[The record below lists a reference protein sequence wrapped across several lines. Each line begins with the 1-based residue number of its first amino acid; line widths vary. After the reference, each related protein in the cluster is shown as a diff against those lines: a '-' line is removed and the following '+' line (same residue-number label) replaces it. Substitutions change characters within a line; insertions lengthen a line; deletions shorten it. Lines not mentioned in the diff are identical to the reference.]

1 MAAMVM
7 AANKKSTYRPPA
19 DTNPVTGNPRNS
31 GGSGVG
37 EGIGPKLQEESL
49 NDAAAAGL
57 VELSSWDRV
66 GRMWE
71 ETRHHSSTSELF
83 QDDVTSERQKRRKN
97 LNWEMQKIGWVID
110 PRKSGF
116 LPKWDL
122 LMVTALLFTAV
133 VTPVE
138 VAFLEEGQYI
148 TNLWIINRFVD
159 LCFMLDI
166 ILTFNRAYQDTAAEN
181 LHWVF
186 NKWVIAR
193 NYLMGWFT
201 LDFFSVVPFWLTSLQ
216 YSYYACL
223 GEEDMTADL
232 CMEKEEQSVALL
244 NSTSDTM
251 GATMTRSAVLFRIA
265 KLLRMVKLARV
276 FKASRVLQRALLDY
290 VMNELEWT
298 FAVIKMIKLFTV
310 LTAYAHWQACLW
322 GLISSYMAAEG
333 VPNWVASFKD
343 DYEADY
349 AARGIMGKTP
359 SGLDT
364 YAAALYWSVMTL
376 TSIGYGYATP
386 VNTAERFLCSFYMMM
401 SGLMWTYA
409 IGSVTAIA
417 TTLNPNATLYQTT
430 MDSLNYFMRE
440 RDLPRDMRLTLR
452 EYFNNARLVHQLND
466 DGELLDKMSPLLQG
480 SVAMVANKK
489 WLDHIWFFRDIETI
503 KGGSDFIA
511 QLAKQLVVRCF
522 IAQERLPVG
531 QLYILRRGFV
541 VKMWRFLGAGK
552 VWGEDMIMQ
561 NMHLVD
567 HSQAVALTYVE
578 AYTLRRNNL
587 MDVLE
592 AYPGPATRVHK
603 AGRRMTIQRLILRF
617 LCRENGRAG
626 PRSIALPEN
635 AKGYVTVNE
644 TTTVEQK
651 VDQLVEHVASI
662 TSGIDPEGKM
672 PTSMAARSAKQ
683 GVTHST
689 ALSNKVDTLAD
700 VLAGVAA
707 SQAATEKLL
716 QSLHRRLDAEG
727 PSRSKEA
734 SAAPTRRAL
743 PEDDTPIVAEVTARR
758 VSAEV
763 SPMVSA
769 DGAAA
774 SAAQSPSASQRARSR
789 WHSAVSA
796 TRIVVNAARSPRSS
810 HDDVHSPRSEAS
822 GT

>member
-1 MAAMVM
+1 M
-7 AANKKSTYRPPA
+7 S
-19 DTNPVTGNPRNS
+19 
-31 GGSGVG
+31 
-37 EGIGPKLQEESL
+37 
-49 NDAAAAGL
+49 
-57 VELSSWDRV
+57 
-66 GRMWE
+66 E

-83 QDDVTSERQKRRKN
+83 QDDEKLVRQKSRKK

-110 PRKSGF
+110 PRKSKF

-148 TNLWIINRFVD
+148 TNLWIINRIVD

-166 ILTFNRAYQDTAAEN
+166 ILTFNRAYQDTAAESQ
-181 LHWVF
+181 HWVF

-193 NYLMGWFT
+193 SYLAGWFT

-216 YSYYACL
+216 YSYYSCL
-223 GEEDMTADL
+223 GEEDMTAEL
-232 CMEKEEQSVALL
+232 CMEKEEESVALL

-322 GLISSYMAAEG
+322 GLISSYMDAEG

-386 VNTAERFLCSFYMMM
+386 VNTAERFLCAFYMMM

-489 WLDHIWFFRDIETI
+489 WLDHIWFFRDIEAI

-578 AYTLRRNNL
+578 AYTLRRNDL

-651 VDQLVEHVASI
+651 VDQLVEHVTSI
-662 TSGIDPEGKM
+662 TGGIDPEGKM

-683 GVTHST
+683 GVTHT
-689 ALSNKVDTLAD
+689 NALSNKVDTLAE
-700 VLAGVAA
+700 VIAGVVA

-716 QSLHRRLDAEG
+716 HSLHRRLDAD
-727 PSRSKEA
+727 EA
-734 SAAPTRRAL
+734 AWAAPTRRAL
-743 PEDDTPIVAEVTARR
+743 PDDDTPVVAEVTARR
-758 VSAEV
+758 VTGEL
-763 SPMVSA
+763 SP

-774 SAAQSPSASQRARSR
+774 SAAQSPSSSQRARSR
-789 WHSAVSA
+789 WHSALSA
-796 TRIVVNAARSPRSS
+796 TRTVVSAARSPRSS
-810 HDDVHSPRSEAS
+810 RDDVHSPRSEAR